1 MEKKLLLLGVVVVVC
16 LCGSVA
22 LALDPMGPPAAGLKQ
37 GKWSAGFEYSYSD
50 MDLKFSD
57 GKYSWYQDGSDGPDS
72 DSGKIPSGK
81 IKGVK
86 SNKIYANIGYGI
98 MDNWDVFVRLG
109 GADGKFDSSEED
121 LDLKFDSDY
130 VFAYGFGTRM
140 TFWEQSPEL
149 KWGGLFQM
157 SWANNLISTSQGTEA
172 GEVDGD
178 DGTPYIA
185 TYSESVEVDLS
196 EIQIAVG
203 PTWTPAKG
211 FSVYGGPF
219 LHFVNGSVEGK
230 YCDSYADELP
240 SAYFETGKIS
250 GDIHEDNCFGGYIGA
265 QVQLGE
271 NAFVSA
277 EWMTTGDAEA
287 FGASVICRF

>member
-1 MEKKLLLLGVVVVVC
+1 
-16 LCGSVA
+16 
-22 LALDPMGPPAAGLKQ
+22 
-37 GKWSAGFEYSYSD
+37 
-50 MDLKFSD
+50 
-57 GKYSWYQDGSDGPDS
+57 
-72 DSGKIPSGK
+72 
-81 IKGVK
+81 
-86 SNKIYANIGYGI
+86 
-98 MDNWDVFVRLG
+98 
-109 GADGKFDSSEED
+109 
-121 LDLKFDSDY
+121 
-130 VFAYGFGTRM
+130 
-140 TFWEQSPEL
+140 
-149 KWGGLFQM
+149 M

-178 DGTPYIA
+178 SVSYIE
-185 TYSESVEVDLS
+185 TYSESAEVDLS

-219 LHFVNGSVEGK
+219 LHFVNGKVEGK

-287 FGASVICRF
+287 FGASVICKF